1 MKRQYVIGIDYGSD
15 SCRTIVSDVLT
26 GNSIAEAECDYP
38 RWKSGKFCDYAK
50 KCYRQHPLDYIES
63 LEISVKNALASCPS
77 DVVDHIVGIAFDTT
91 GSTPVMVD
99 ESGTPL
105 ALLPEF
111 SENPNA
117 MFILWKDHT
126 AMKEADEINSVAHRW
141 VIDYTKYSGGTYSSE
156 WFWAKALHVLRSDE
170 AVRRRAY
177 SVVEHCDW
185 MPALLTGVTH
195 SKQIKRNRCAAG
207 HKAMWHEEW
216 GGLPSQEFLSA
227 VDPLLDGYRSR
238 LYDETVTSDTFVG
251 YVTTEWCERL
261 GLPHKVMV
269 SAGVIDA
276 HAGAIGVGIQER
288 NMVCIMGT
296 STCDIVVAP
305 YDEINNRCID
315 GICGQVDGSVIP
327 GMVGIEAG
335 QSAFGDIYAWF
346 GKLFLWP
353 ESLKCKS
360 VDSKS
365 IGKIISL
372 LDEEASKLPLTA
384 EDMVATDWFN
394 GRRSPHVNM
403 QLRAS
408 IWGLTLATTVSSLY
422 KSLVEASA
430 FGTRSIVEDIR
441 RNGIKID
448 VIIGVGG
455 ISLKSPYVMQVLADV
470 LGMEIRVS
478 ASRQACAL
486 GAAML
491 ATTSAGIYPSLH
503 VAQKM
508 MSSGYAV
515 IYKPNMDRHEIYTG
529 LYLKYKEIGDFTSSL

>member
-1 MKRQYVIGIDYGSD
+1 
-15 SCRTIVSDVLT
+15 
-26 GNSIAEAECDYP
+26 
-38 RWKSGKFCDYAK
+38 
-50 KCYRQHPLDYIES
+50 
-63 LEISVKNALASCPS
+63 
-77 DVVDHIVGIAFDTT
+77 
-91 GSTPVMVD
+91 
-99 ESGTPL
+99 
-105 ALLPEF
+105 
-111 SENPNA
+111 
-117 MFILWKDHT
+117 
-126 AMKEADEINSVAHRW
+126 
-141 VIDYTKYSGGTYSSE
+141 
-156 WFWAKALHVLRSDE
+156 
-170 AVRRRAY
+170 
-177 SVVEHCDW
+177 
-185 MPALLTGVTH
+185 
-195 SKQIKRNRCAAG
+195 
-207 HKAMWHEEW
+207 
-216 GGLPSQEFLSA
+216 
-227 VDPLLDGYRSR
+227 
-238 LYDETVTSDTFVG
+238 
-251 YVTTEWCERL
+251 
-261 GLPHKVMV
+261 
-269 SAGVIDA
+269 
-276 HAGAIGVGIQER
+276 
-288 NMVCIMGT
+288 MGT

-353 ESLKCKS
+353 ESLKGKS
-360 VDSKS
+360 VDSKN
-365 IGKIISL
+365 IGKIIHL

-384 EDMVATDWFN
+384 GDMVATDWFN

-491 ATTSAGIYPSLH
+491 AATSAGIYPSLH

>member
-1 MKRQYVIGIDYGSD
+1 M
-15 SCRTIVSDVLT
+15 
-26 GNSIAEAECDYP
+26 
-38 RWKSGKFCDYAK
+38 
-50 KCYRQHPLDYIES
+50 
-63 LEISVKNALASCPS
+63 
-77 DVVDHIVGIAFDTT
+77 
-91 GSTPVMVD
+91 
-99 ESGTPL
+99 
-105 ALLPEF
+105 
-111 SENPNA
+111 
-117 MFILWKDHT
+117 
-126 AMKEADEINSVAHRW
+126 
-141 VIDYTKYSGGTYSSE
+141 
-156 WFWAKALHVLRSDE
+156 
-170 AVRRRAY
+170 
-177 SVVEHCDW
+177 
-185 MPALLTGVTH
+185 
-195 SKQIKRNRCAAG
+195 
-207 HKAMWHEEW
+207 
-216 GGLPSQEFLSA
+216 
-227 VDPLLDGYRSR
+227 
-238 LYDETVTSDTFVG
+238 
-251 YVTTEWCERL
+251 
-261 GLPHKVMV
+261 
-269 SAGVIDA
+269 
-276 HAGAIGVGIQER
+276 
-288 NMVCIMGT
+288 
-296 STCDIVVAP
+296 
-305 YDEINNRCID
+305 
-315 GICGQVDGSVIP
+315 
-327 GMVGIEAG
+327 
-335 QSAFGDIYAWF
+335 
-346 GKLFLWP
+346 WP
-353 ESLKCKS
+353 ESLKGKS
-360 VDSKS
+360 VDSKN
-365 IGKIISL
+365 IGKIIHL

-491 ATTSAGIYPSLH
+491 AATSAGIYPSLH

>member
-1 MKRQYVIGIDYGSD
+1 MVVIRVEQLFLMYLPGILLLRQSVTTLAGNLENFAIMQKNVIANI
-15 SCRTIVSDVLT
+15 
-26 GNSIAEAECDYP
+26 
-38 RWKSGKFCDYAK
+38 
-50 KCYRQHPLDYIES
+50 HDYIES

-346 GKLFLWP
+346 GKLLLWP
-353 ESLKCKS
+353 ESLKGKS
-360 VDSKS
+360 VDSKN
-365 IGKIISL
+365 IGKIIHL

-384 EDMVATDWFN
+384 GDMVATDWFN